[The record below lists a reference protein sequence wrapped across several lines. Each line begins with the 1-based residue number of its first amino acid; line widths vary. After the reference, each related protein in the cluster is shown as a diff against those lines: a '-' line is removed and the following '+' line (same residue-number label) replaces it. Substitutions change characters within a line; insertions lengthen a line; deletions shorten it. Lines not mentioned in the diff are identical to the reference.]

1 MEKTNITEI
10 ITKYFKAVCD
20 AYRLGNVESSYN
32 APIMALFMDIGCA
45 ARDLSGERKGQ
56 SGENIDIKLWHT
68 EGEVTE
74 TEPFAGIEVKKVGGI
89 DKRARSQIKIEADR
103 YGNAILTDNLEW
115 RFWRAGDTE
124 MYTGL
129 RIMELV
135 NGELVLRKDNIE
147 LFFSLLEDFL
157 LRDPAQIKSSTK
169 LAEYMAMHAR
179 TIRSIISGI
188 LKDDGNGQPLLNDS
202 QKKLPMFMELYGLY
216 SRIKSDL
223 RPLMNTREFADM
235 YAQTIV
241 YGLFIARYNDTTPD
255 SFDRYEAIKYLQEE
269 SELLKQFF
277 LHIAGTGRKHPTL
290 EGVID
295 KLCSLYRICNISD
308 LLEKDEKKDTIIH
321 FYEEFLTFYD
331 PVLRKSL
338 GVFYTPVQAVQY
350 LISFVDKILSEDFG
364 IEGGLS
370 NNDQITTKVPCAP
383 YKIKKNKWSDEMT
396 ISVPRVAILDP
407 ACGTGSFGSEIIKY
421 IKNTYFSGARSVFY
435 ENYIQQENGLLSRLI
450 GFEIMMTSYVVAH
463 LKIRRTIDETLG
475 HLPAVQLPINIFL
488 TNTLTPPMSN
498 LERGEQ
504 LTLFDFSAA
513 ITEEAYNADTW
524 KARRPIKVI
533 IGNPPYLAASTN
545 PYDISAYKTETDG
558 VTDFGEKKHWLN
570 DDYVKFFRF
579 SEQIIDKNN
588 EGVLAFVSNN
598 GYLDNPTFRG
608 MRGSLL
614 RTFDKIYIINLHGSA
629 NKKET
634 APDGSKDEN
643 IFDIMQG
650 ISLFIGVKTTK
661 KADWAKVFYTDI
673 WGTRKKK
680 LDALAK
686 GKLTFTQLKLDQKMA
701 YFIPFDGHDK
711 ALYEKGISI
720 AELFP
725 TNVTGIITG
734 NDKVAIA
741 PSRKELVRRM
751 DVVRNATDEKSII
764 EMWGKFTTGQTAK
777 KIQSDVVSGAG
788 KITPI
793 AFRPFDNRWTYYSG
807 NSCSWIFR
815 PREKKTMGHLLADPN
830 SPIGANI
837 GLVFCKTSRNFF
849 PPFVSQNIIAHRLFS
864 AMCEITYIAPLYL
877 HSASELTEESWIANL
892 NDEAFDRLTQ
902 YLPEKPE
909 PIEIFDYV
917 YGILH
922 DPIYCK
928 KYEQYLCRDFPRV
941 PIINIPEKERD
952 EEIFYVSTELYQEY
966 VTAGQQL
973 RKLHLMQIKLPA
985 ALVLEPDTPDDMKI
999 GAIKYKNGV
1008 LTLNGNKRITG
1019 ISQDVWK
1026 YQIGGYQ
1033 VLDKWFKEHKD
1044 ETLTIDSFTH
1054 IENVVGLLVETINIQ
1069 EHLRSLHK

>member
-1 MEKTNITEI
+1 M
-10 ITKYFKAVCD
+10 AV
-20 AYRLGNVESSYN
+20 
-32 APIMALFMDIGCA
+32 PI
-45 ARDLSGERKGQ
+45 
-56 SGENIDIKLWHT
+56 
-68 EGEVTE
+68 
-74 TEPFAGIEVKKVGGI
+74 
-89 DKRARSQIKIEADR
+89 
-103 YGNAILTDNLEW
+103 
-115 RFWRAGDTE
+115 
-124 MYTGL
+124 
-129 RIMELV
+129 
-135 NGELVLRKDNIE
+135 
-147 LFFSLLEDFL
+147 
-157 LRDPAQIKSSTK
+157 
-169 LAEYMAMHAR
+169 
-179 TIRSIISGI
+179 
-188 LKDDGNGQPLLNDS
+188 
-202 QKKLPMFMELYGLY
+202 
-216 SRIKSDL
+216 
-223 RPLMNTREFADM
+223 
-235 YAQTIV
+235 
-241 YGLFIARYNDTTPD
+241 
-255 SFDRYEAIKYLQEE
+255 
-269 SELLKQFF
+269 
-277 LHIAGTGRKHPTL
+277 
-290 EGVID
+290 
-295 KLCSLYRICNISD
+295 
-308 LLEKDEKKDTIIH
+308 
-321 FYEEFLTFYD
+321 
-331 PVLRKSL
+331 
-338 GVFYTPVQAVQY
+338 
-350 LISFVDKILSEDFG
+350 
-364 IEGGLS
+364 
-370 NNDQITTKVPCAP
+370 
-383 YKIKKNKWSDEMT
+383 
-396 ISVPRVAILDP
+396 
-407 ACGTGSFGSEIIKY
+407 
-421 IKNTYFSGARSVFY
+421 
-435 ENYIQQENGLLSRLI
+435 
-450 GFEIMMTSYVVAH
+450 
-463 LKIRRTIDETLG
+463 
-475 HLPAVQLPINIFL
+475 
-488 TNTLTPPMSN
+488 
-498 LERGEQ
+498 
-504 LTLFDFSAA
+504 
-513 ITEEAYNADTW
+513 
-524 KARRPIKVI
+524 
-533 IGNPPYLAASTN
+533 
-545 PYDISAYKTETDG
+545 
-558 VTDFGEKKHWLN
+558 
-570 DDYVKFFRF
+570 
-579 SEQIIDKNN
+579 
-588 EGVLAFVSNN
+588 
-598 GYLDNPTFRG
+598 
-608 MRGSLL
+608 
-614 RTFDKIYIINLHGSA
+614 
-629 NKKET
+629 
-634 APDGSKDEN
+634 
-643 IFDIMQG
+643 
-650 ISLFIGVKTTK
+650 
-661 KADWAKVFYTDI
+661 
-673 WGTRKKK
+673 KKK

-815 PREKKTMGHLLADPN
+815 PREKKTMGHLLAEPN

-922 DPIYCK
+922 DPVYCK

-952 EEIFYVSTELYQEY
+952 EEMFYVSTELYQEY